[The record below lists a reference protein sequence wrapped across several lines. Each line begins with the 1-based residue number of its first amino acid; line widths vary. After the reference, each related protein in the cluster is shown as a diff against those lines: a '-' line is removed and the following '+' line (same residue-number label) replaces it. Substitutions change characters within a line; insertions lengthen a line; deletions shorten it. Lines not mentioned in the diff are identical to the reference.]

1 MTTTKETPPMSDTL
15 ITPSELRHLL
25 TTGTDVHLIDV
36 RTSAEFDNAHIPGS
50 YHVPLDTLGE
60 HRDELSRHL
69 THPTVLVCQ
78 SGGRAR
84 QASQQLATTGLGNVR
99 VLDGGLGSWL
109 AVGGEVNRGQQRW
122 GMERQVRL
130 VAGAAVLLSVLA
142 SFVVSPLR
150 LVAAFV
156 GAGLTFSAVTNT
168 CGMAAVL
175 AKLPYNA
182 GAECDVRD
190 VIAQLEASTQ
200 PADTAHRAS

>member
-1 MTTTKETPPMSDTL
+1 MSDTL

-25 TTGTDVHLIDV
+25 ATGADVHLIDV

-60 HRDELSRHL
+60 HGDELSRHL

-84 QASQQLATTGLGNVR
+84 QASQQLATTGLGNLR
-99 VLDGGLGSWL
+99 VLEGGLGSWL

-122 GMERQVRL
+122 GMDRQVRL
-130 VAGAAVLLSVLA
+130 VAGVAVLLSVLA
-142 SFVVSPLR
+142 SFVVPPLR
-150 LVAAFV
+150 LVAGFV

-168 CGMAAVL
+168 CGMAALL

-182 GAECDVRD
+182 GAQCDIRE
-190 VIAQLEASTQ
+190 VIAQLDASAEPTD
-200 PADTAHRAS
+200 ATRRAS

>member
-1 MTTTKETPPMSDTL
+1 MSDTL

-25 TTGTDVHLIDV
+25 ATGADVHLIDV

-60 HRDELSRHL
+60 HGDELGRHL

-84 QASQQLATTGLGNVR
+84 QASQQLATTGLGNLR

-122 GMERQVRL
+122 GMDRQVRL
-130 VAGAAVLLSVLA
+130 VAGVAVLLSVLA
-142 SFVVSPLR
+142 SLVVPPLR
-150 LVAAFV
+150 LVAGFV

-168 CGMAAVL
+168 CGMAALL

-182 GAECDVRD
+182 GAQCDIRE
-190 VIAQLEASTQ
+190 VIAQLDASAEPTD
-200 PADTAHRAS
+200 ATRRAS